1 MKTGVRIVLLLVVA
15 GLLAGGRALLPEPAE
30 AEDPF
35 QVDPA
40 AVRDMGEVLWVDGR
54 SREAYEK
61 GHYKD
66 ALHLDPGG
74 TDYEE
79 GLTRVLMVWDP
90 AVPVVVYCDDAGC
103 GASRE
108 LAKRL
113 RTELGVESIYWLEGG
128 WETLR
133 EEEGR

>member
-1 MKTGVRIVLLLVVA
+1 MKTGARIVLLLVVA
-15 GLLAGGRALLPEPAE
+15 GLLACGRALLPEPAE
-30 AEDPF
+30 PEDPF
-35 QVDPA
+35 QVDLA
-40 AVRDMGEVLWVDGR
+40 GVRAMEEVLWVDGR
-54 SREAYEK
+54 SRAAYEK

-79 GLTRVLMVWDP
+79 GLTQVLMVWDP

-103 GASRE
+103 GSSRE

-113 RTELGVESIYWLEGG
+113 RTELGVETIYWLAGG
-128 WETLR
+128 WESLR
-133 EEEGR
+133 EEAGK